1 MDLLTELR
9 IIALT
14 FECIWNQED
23 FQKLVIDSQMLADV
37 SLADAWQGIEAAIPH
52 TGRKLTSTPQT
63 ANPGSAGMHLP
74 QTNTTRRIIQ
84 QCQNHLDTTL

>member
-23 FQKLVIDSQMLADV
+23 FQKLVLDSQMLADV

-52 TGRKLTSTPQT
+52 TGRK
-63 ANPGSAGMHLP
+63 
-74 QTNTTRRIIQ
+74 
-84 QCQNHLDTTL
+84 